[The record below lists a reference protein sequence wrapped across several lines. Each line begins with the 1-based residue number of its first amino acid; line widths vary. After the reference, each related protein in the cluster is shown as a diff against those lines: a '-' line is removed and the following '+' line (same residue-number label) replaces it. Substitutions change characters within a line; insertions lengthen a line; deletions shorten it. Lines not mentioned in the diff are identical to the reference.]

1 MSLVNEK
8 LRTRDRL
15 RESVTAFLIAQKQG
29 AYASA
34 NVIYVKVFGF
44 FSSSVCFML
53 FYMRFVDFLGL
64 EIPSLVT
71 VRITVGR
78 PSH

>member
-44 FSSSVCFML
+44 FPKVSVS
-53 FYMRFVDFLGL
+53 FYFTSGW
-64 EIPSLVT
+64 
-71 VRITVGR
+71 
-78 PSH
+78 